1 MKRHHPSP
9 QSIGGEEGLSLLAPL
24 FQVEGSRGAV
34 IERNLANVIIVNTD
48 FHSIYLCRHSRMIR

>member
-34 IERNLANVIIVNTD
+34 IERNPASVIIVNIL
-48 FHSIYLCRHSRMIR
+48 S

>member
-9 QSIGGEEGLSLLAPL
+9 QSVGGEEGLSLLAPL

-34 IERNLANVIIVNTD
+34 IERNLANVIIVNIGL
-48 FHSIYLCRHSRMIR
+48 HSIYLCRHSRLI